1 MKEYQPDDEAHN
13 AFAKKRIKEFE
24 GQKTFSPP
32 DTELM
37 KPAIDEIQKGTN
49 VRAFIVAVETKD
61 GIILHHKSRGSEQLM
76 RRLNGSD

>member
-1 MKEYQPDDEAHN
+1 MKNYESDDKVHED
-13 AFAKKRIKEFE
+13 FAKKRIKEFE

-37 KPAIDEIQKGTN
+37 KPAIDEILKGTN

-61 GIILHHKSRGSEQLM
+61 GILLTHKSLGSEKLM
-76 RRLNGSD
+76 RRLND